1 MDKRLEENMPIYV
14 QIMNRVREAIAAGE
28 LKPGDKIASVRDL
41 AADFEVN
48 PNTMQR
54 ALTELEREGLLLSE
68 RTQGRYVTADEKAIE
83 ELRQGIAAAAA
94 ETFMQEMTALGFTA
108 EEMMDFFREK
118 VSHLTF
124 KDSAGGKK
132 VG

>member
-1 MDKRLEENMPIYV
+1 LDKKLKENMPIYV

-68 RTQGRYVTADEKAIE
+68 RTQGRYVTSDAKAIE
-83 ELRQGIAAAAA
+83 ELRKDIARQAADS
-94 ETFMQEMTALGFTA
+94 FRREMAALGFNE
-108 EEMMDFFREK
+108 EEMMDFFRERLLYIG
-118 VSHLTF
+118 SGE
-124 KDSAGGKK
+124 GGKK

>member
-1 MDKRLEENMPIYV
+1 MDKKLKENMPIYV

-68 RTQGRYVTADEKAIE
+68 RTQGRYVATDAKAIG
-83 ELRQGIAAAAA
+83 ELRKDIARQAADS
-94 ETFMQEMTALGFTA
+94 FRREMAALGFNE
-108 EEMMDFFREK
+108 EEMMDFFRERLLYIG
-118 VSHLTF
+118 SGE
-124 KDSAGGKK
+124 GGKK

>member
-1 MDKRLEENMPIYV
+1 MDKKLKENMPIYV

-54 ALTELEREGLLLSE
+54 ALTELERDGLLLSE
-68 RTQGRYVTADEKAIE
+68 RTQGRYVASDAKAIG
-83 ELRQGIAAAAA
+83 ELRKDIARQAADS
-94 ETFMQEMTALGFTA
+94 FRREMAALGFNE
-108 EEMMDFFREK
+108 EEMMDFFRERLLYIG
-118 VSHLTF
+118 SGE
-124 KDSAGGKK
+124 GGKK

>member
-1 MDKRLEENMPIYV
+1 MDKKLKENMPLYV

-68 RTQGRYVTADEKAIE
+68 RTQGRYVTSDAKAIE
-83 ELRQGIAAAAA
+83 ELRKDIARQAADS
-94 ETFMQEMTALGFTA
+94 FRREMAALGFNE
-108 EEMMDFFREK
+108 EEMMDFFRERLLYIG
-118 VSHLTF
+118 SGE
-124 KDSAGGKK
+124 GGKK

>member
-1 MDKRLEENMPIYV
+1 MDKKLKENMPIYV

-68 RTQGRYVTADEKAIE
+68 RTQGRYVTSDAKAIE
-83 ELRQGIAAAAA
+83 ELRKDIARQAADS
-94 ETFMQEMTALGFTA
+94 FRREMAALGFNE
-108 EEMMDFFREK
+108 EEMMDFFRERLLYIG
-118 VSHLTF
+118 SGE
-124 KDSAGGKK
+124 GGKK

>member
-1 MDKRLEENMPIYV
+1 MDKKLKENMPIYV

-68 RTQGRYVTADEKAIE
+68 RTKGRYVASDAKAIG
-83 ELRQGIAAAAA
+83 ELRKDIARQAADS
-94 ETFMQEMTALGFTA
+94 FRREMAALGFNE
-108 EEMMDFFREK
+108 EEMMDFFRERLLYIG
-118 VSHLTF
+118 SGE
-124 KDSAGGKK
+124 GGKK

>member
-1 MDKRLEENMPIYV
+1 MDKKLKENMPIYV

-68 RTQGRYVTADEKAIE
+68 RTQGRYVASDAKAIG
-83 ELRQGIAAAAA
+83 ELRKDIARQA
-94 ETFMQEMTALGFTA
+94 EDSFRREMAALGFNE
-108 EEMMDFFREK
+108 EEMMDFFRERLLYIG
-118 VSHLTF
+118 SGE
-124 KDSAGGKK
+124 GGKK

>member
-1 MDKRLEENMPIYV
+1 MDKKLKENMPIYV
-14 QIMNRVREAIAAGE
+14 QIMNRAREAIAAGE

-68 RTQGRYVTADEKAIE
+68 RTQGRYVASDAKAIG
-83 ELRQGIAAAAA
+83 ELRKDIARQAADS
-94 ETFMQEMTALGFTA
+94 FRREMAALGFNE
-108 EEMMDFFREK
+108 EEMMDFFRERLLYIG
-118 VSHLTF
+118 SGE
-124 KDSAGGKK
+124 GGKK

>member
-1 MDKRLEENMPIYV
+1 MPIYV

-68 RTQGRYVTADEKAIE
+68 RTQGRYVTSDAKAIG
-83 ELRQGIAAAAA
+83 ELRKDIARQAADS
-94 ETFMQEMTALGFTA
+94 FRREMAALGFNE
-108 EEMMDFFREK
+108 EEMMDFFRERLLYIG
-118 VSHLTF
+118 SGE
-124 KDSAGGKK
+124 GGKK

>member
-1 MDKRLEENMPIYV
+1 MDKKLKENMPIYV

-28 LKPGDKIASVRDL
+28 LKQGDKIASVRDL

-68 RTQGRYVTADEKAIE
+68 RTQGRYVASDAKAIG
-83 ELRQGIAAAAA
+83 ELRKDIARQAADS
-94 ETFMQEMTALGFTA
+94 FRREMAALGFNE
-108 EEMMDFFREK
+108 EEMMDFFRERLLYIG
-118 VSHLTF
+118 SGE
-124 KDSAGGKK
+124 GGKK

>member
-1 MDKRLEENMPIYV
+1 MPIYV

-68 RTQGRYVTADEKAIE
+68 RTQGRYVTSDAKAIE
-83 ELRQGIAAAAA
+83 ELRKDIARQAADS
-94 ETFMQEMTALGFTA
+94 FRREMAALGFNE
-108 EEMMDFFREK
+108 EEMMDFFRERLLYIG
-118 VSHLTF
+118 SGE
-124 KDSAGGKK
+124 GGKK

>member
-1 MDKRLEENMPIYV
+1 MDKKLKENMPIYV

-68 RTQGRYVTADEKAIE
+68 RTQGRYVASDAKAIG
-83 ELRQGIAAAAA
+83 ELRKDIARQAA
-94 ETFMQEMTALGFTA
+94 ESFRREMAALGFNE
-108 EEMMDFFREK
+108 EEMMDFFRERLLYIG
-118 VSHLTF
+118 SGE
-124 KDSAGGKK
+124 GGKK